1 MQLTGHACLTWR
13 LRISFDNVQLQNPS
27 LLTTL
32 YDSYYACRSVQ
43 DMSEVA
49 PVLDLIRQHAAELVA
64 VGEVGLDFSPHVIGK
79 VHSEE
84 EQRLRE
90 VQREVFKQ
98 QIQLAN
104 ELGLPVN
111 VHSRSAGRA
120 FGTAQHKIKH
130 GLVSQCCRQLHVL
143 LHCYCLPWQCS

>member
-1 MQLTGHACLTWR
+1 MLTARRRCNHAVIDAISTNTTRLTP
-13 LRISFDNVQLQNPS
+13 DATP
-27 LLTTL
+27 
-32 YDSYYACRSVQ
+32 ACRSVQ
-43 DMSEVA
+43 DVSEVV
-49 PVLDLIRQHAAELVA
+49 PVLAFIRQHASELVA
-64 VGEVGLDFSPHVIGK
+64 VGEVGLDFSPHVVGK

-111 VHSRSAGRA
+111 VHSRSAGA
-120 FGTAQHKIKH
+120 AGAA
-130 GLVSQCCRQLHVL
+130 VL
-143 LHCYCLPWQCS
+143 STIE